1 MSGNGEKETLG
12 EIKIEGCTY
21 KVIVNKSEPG
31 VVELEG
37 VSCDLR
43 AHKEQADKI
52 LEALLN
58 GTEVRYRPTKLIIEE
73 TSGK

>member
-1 MSGNGEKETLG
+1 MSGNGEEETLG

-21 KVIVNKSEPG
+21 KVVVSKSEPG
-31 VVELEG
+31 VVGLVG

-43 AHKEQADKI
+43 KGKEKADKI

-58 GTEVRYRPTKLIIEE
+58 SNEVRYQPTKLIIEE